1 MVKGLK
7 VFSLVLIYTGI
18 CTFLY
23 IYFNDFK
30 SKKVQ
35 EEIISEISESNS
47 DVVVSDS
54 TVNNYLGYLYIPRF
68 NIQRVIK
75 SGTDS
80 DILDSEFVGL
90 HRLSGCLDCSDLII
104 LAGHNIPSVFSKL
117 HDIDIGDFVYI
128 NSYNLSRR
136 FIVYDKKNVN
146 EYDFSYLVN
155 NRKNELLLI
164 TCTMNKGERLLVF
177 LKEDLWIF

>member
-1 MVKGLK
+1 MLK
-7 VFSLVLIYTGI
+7 ELKIFSLVLIYTGV

-23 IYFNDFK
+23 IHFSDLKNK
-30 SKKVQ
+30 SVQ
-35 EEIISEISESNS
+35 ENIIEEVFNNDS
-47 DVVVSDS
+47 DIAYDSD
-54 TVNNYLGYLYIPRF
+54 YLGYLSIPRF
-68 NIQRVIK
+68 NIERVIK
-75 SGTDS
+75 MGTDS
-80 DILDSEFVGL
+80 DILDSGFVGV
-90 HRLSGCLDCSDLII
+90 HRLSGCLNCDDLII
-104 LAGHNIPSVFSKL
+104 LAGNNISSVFSKL

-136 FIVYDKKNVN
+136 FIVYSKKVVS